1 MKKNKLF
8 KLRKEFI
15 TYNID
20 GYIIPKNDEFFGEYV
35 DPSNERLKYLTG
47 FSGSAGQAL
56 VLKKKAFLF
65 VDGRYT
71 LQAQKEI
78 KKGFKVIQIHKTK
91 PLEILKKN
99 KQKLR
104 IGFDPKLYSTASLIN
119 LFKTK
124 NIKLIPI
131 IKNLIDEIWLDKPKQ
146 KFNKFFILKTQYAG
160 QDYKHKINL
169 ICNILKK
176 RRLKNLLIT
185 APENVAWILNIRGK
199 DNFFSPIPNCNAIV
213 NDKKKITLIV
223 DNKKISKNFKLQF
236 GKIIKYVNPSNI
248 TAYLNN
254 LDNKQN
260 FLIDKITCSFFYKE
274 KIEQRF
280 KYVEEIDPIF
290 FLKSKKNDVE
300 INNTIK
306 SHISDGT
313 ALTKFIFWIKN
324 NINKLKIT
332 ELSALKKLE
341 QFRKKNSNY
350 ISPSFNTISG
360 SGPNGAIVHY
370 RANNKTNRKIKIKD
384 IYLCD
389 SGGQYHYGT
398 TDVTRTICFSKQSQK
413 IRDIFTK
420 VLKGHIGVATYN
432 LKKNTTG
439 KQLDIVARSALKKA
453 GLDYAHGTGHG
464 VGYFLNVHE
473 GPQAISKIN
482 NVRLEEGMI
491 LSNEPGYYESNK
503 FGIRIENLVF
513 IKKYKKKLRFENLT
527 LAPIEKDLIN
537 FKLLNK
543 KEKKYLNEYH
553 KKIYFILSSHLNK
566 NEKNWLRSFINK

>member
-1 MKKNKLF
+1 MKKNKLSI
-8 KLRKEFI
+8 LRKEFRI
-15 TYNID
+15 YNID

-35 DPSNERLKYLTG
+35 DPDNERLKYLTG

-56 VLKKKAFLF
+56 LLKKKAFLF

-78 KKGFKVIQIHKTK
+78 NKSLKVVPIHKTK
-91 PLEILKKN
+91 PSEILNKN
-99 KQKLR
+99 KQKLK
-104 IGFDPKLYSTASLIN
+104 IGFDPKLYNTASLIN
-119 LFKTK
+119 LFKAK
-124 NIKLIPI
+124 NINLIPI
-131 IKNLIDEIWLDKPKQ
+131 KKNLIDKIWLNRPRK
-146 KFNKFFILKTQYAG
+146 KFRKFFILKTKHSG
-160 QDYKHKINL
+160 QDYKQKVNL
-169 ICNILKK
+169 ICSILKK

-185 APENVAWILNIRGK
+185 APENVAWLLNIRGK
-199 DNFFSPIPNCNAIV
+199 DNSFSPIPNCNAIV
-213 NDKKKITLIV
+213 NNKKKITLIV

-236 GKIIKYVNPSNI
+236 GKILEYVDPSNI
-248 TAYLNN
+248 IAYLNN
-254 LDNKQN
+254 IDNKQN

-274 KIEQRF
+274 RIAKRF

-290 FLKSKKNDVE
+290 FIKSKKNTVE

-306 SHISDGT
+306 SHISDGV
-313 ALTKFIFWIKN
+313 ALTKFIFWIKK
-324 NINKLKIT
+324 NINKIEIT
-332 ELSALKKLE
+332 ELSAQKKLE
-341 QFRKKNSNY
+341 KFRKKNSNY

-370 RANNKTNRKIKIKD
+370 KANDKTNRKIKVKD

-398 TDVTRTICFSKQSQK
+398 TDVTRTICFSKQSQRIK
-413 IRDIFTK
+413 KIFTK

-439 KQLDIVARSALKKA
+439 KQLDIIARSPLKKD

-464 VGYFLNVHE
+464 VGYYLNVHE
-473 GPQAISKIN
+473 GPQGITKIN
-482 NVRLEEGMI
+482 NIKLEEGMI

-513 IKKYKKKLRFENLT
+513 IKKNNNKLRFQNLT
-527 LAPIEKDLIN
+527 LVPIEKDLIN
-537 FKLLNK
+537 FKLLSQ
-543 KEKKYLNEYH
+543 KEKRYLSEYS
-553 KKIYFILSSHLNK
+553 KKIYFILNPYLNK
-566 NEKNWLRSFINK
+566 DEKNWLKSFIY

>member
-1 MKKNKLF
+1 MKKNKLSIF
-8 KLRKEFI
+8 RKEFSI
-15 TYNID
+15 YNID
-20 GYIIPKNDEFFGEYV
+20 GYIIPKNDKFFGEYV

-199 DNFFSPIPNCNAIV
+199 DNSFSPIPNCNAIV

-223 DNKKISKNFKLQF
+223 DNRKISKNFKLKF
-236 GKIIKYVNPSNI
+236 GKIIKYFNPSNI

-439 KQLDIVARSALKKA
+439 KQLDIVARSPLKKA

-553 KKIYFILSSHLNK
+553 KKIYFILSSHLSK